1 VDYARDIPEDR
12 QENINP
18 ELRTK
23 PYLQKHAQ
31 RWEKDR
37 DYDAPKIHA
46 KTLSLEY
53 ALTKSHSL

>member
-1 VDYARDIPEDR
+1 MYYARDIPEDR

-18 ELRTK
+18 ELRTN

-37 DYDAPKIHA
+37 DYDAPEIHGE
-46 KTLSLEY
+46 TLSLEY
-53 ALTKSHSL
+53 ALTS